1 VDIKRNAKPLRRM
14 REANVNKVIDF
25 VTDDGTVISIES
37 APVRREGASNV
48 SRTPANA
55 TGDKRL
61 DSVLLRIRK
70 VAEAVSAQLEELSSS
85 SLAPSETEV
94 EFGVTVSAEA
104 DVVVVKGT
112 GEATFNVRMTW
123 TNKG

>member
-1 VDIKRNAKPLRRM
+1 M
-14 REANVNKVIDF
+14 NKVIDF
-25 VTDDGTVISIES
+25 VTDDGTVVSIES
-37 APVRREGASNV
+37 VPARREGAAHV
-48 SRTPANA
+48 SRNTERA

-70 VAEAVSAQLEELSSS
+70 VAEAVSAQLRELSTS

-94 EFGVTVSAEA
+94 EFGVSVSAESDA
-104 DVVVVKGT
+104 VVVKGS

>member
-1 VDIKRNAKPLRRM
+1 MSR
-14 REANVNKVIDF
+14 VIDF
-25 VTDDGTVISIES
+25 VTDDGTVVSIES
-37 APVRREGASNV
+37 VPTRREGASNV
-48 SRTPANA
+48 SKKSGNS

-70 VAEAVSAQLEELSSS
+70 VAEAVSEQLQELSSS

-94 EFGVTVSAEA
+94 EFGVSVSAEA
-104 DVVVVKGT
+104 DAVVVKGS

-123 TNKG
+123 SGKA

>member
-1 VDIKRNAKPLRRM
+1 M
-14 REANVNKVIDF
+14 REASVNKVIDF

-48 SRTPANA
+48 SRSPEKA
-55 TGDKRL
+55 TGDKRI
-61 DSVLLRIRK
+61 DYVLLRIRK
-70 VAEAVSAQLEELSSS
+70 IAEAVSAQLEELSSS

>member
-1 VDIKRNAKPLRRM
+1 M

-37 APVRREGASNV
+37 APVRKEGAAPV
-48 SRTPANA
+48 SRTPGKA

-70 VAEAVSAQLEELSSS
+70 IAEAVSAQLEELSSS

-123 TNKG
+123 TAKG

>member
-1 VDIKRNAKPLRRM
+1 M
-14 REANVNKVIDF
+14 NKVIDF